1 MLVESS
7 KINKTKASLI
17 NVFFVY
23 GSSVVLI
30 INSIL
35 LVPFYLNYMNLSD
48 YGAWLTAVAVIN
60 VVMII
65 DPGISTVSSQ
75 RLSKS
80 FTENSDKDFHKIFL
94 STLLTAICFCF
105 LILFTGFI
113 VLSYVPIVLDYED
126 PLKLL
131 EFNQA
136 MKIYVVAISCGSI
149 YSVLSSFLQALLKT
163 FIDNTINFICILTS
177 PFIIVISLMNGL
189 GLISLA
195 LGVLVPTLLRIVLF
209 TITISFLWSRYIQ
222 ERFFNFSNVNI
233 LLLFKD
239 VKFLYLRKFSTITSE
254 NLETAVAGVFF
265 STEIAA
271 FISIIK
277 RLFIAIQMFST
288 GIAMS
293 TYTSLSHVFAGSDK
307 PKLKN
312 AVDKTV
318 YSFQLVHLFGT
329 SLILAN
335 VGPLIFIWLGED
347 LFFDYSFI
355 ILMALNVFFLA
366 KVNLF
371 NTILYTSGN
380 YKSVAYVSIV
390 ESMIRILLTYIL
402 LRSFDLFGM
411 PLAGILSS
419 LLVLIYLAKLI
430 QDKTGNKVLELLYP
444 GSGFEFLIYAIAFL
458 VGYYNS
464 AQVDLFSNGTN
475 IFLIT
480 LVLTCLIFLSKKV
493 RTLGQQLINAVK

>member
-23 GSSVVLI
+23 GSTVVLI

-113 VLSYVPIVLDYED
+113 VLSYVPMVLDYED

-195 LGVLVPTLLRIVLF
+195 LV
-209 TITISFLWSRYIQ
+209 FLI
-222 ERFFNFSNVNI
+222 NFSP
-233 LLLFKD
+233 FHS
-239 VKFLYLRKFSTITSE
+239 Y
-254 NLETAVAGVFF
+254 
-265 STEIAA
+265 
-271 FISIIK
+271 
-277 RLFIAIQMFST
+277 
-288 GIAMS
+288 
-293 TYTSLSHVFAGSDK
+293 
-307 PKLKN
+307 
-312 AVDKTV
+312 
-318 YSFQLVHLFGT
+318 
-329 SLILAN
+329 
-335 VGPLIFIWLGED
+335 W
-347 LFFDYSFI
+347 
-355 ILMALNVFFLA
+355 
-366 KVNLF
+366 
-371 NTILYTSGN
+371 
-380 YKSVAYVSIV
+380 
-390 ESMIRILLTYIL
+390 
-402 LRSFDLFGM
+402 
-411 PLAGILSS
+411 
-419 LLVLIYLAKLI
+419 
-430 QDKTGNKVLELLYP
+430 
-444 GSGFEFLIYAIAFL
+444 
-458 VGYYNS
+458 
-464 AQVDLFSNGTN
+464 
-475 IFLIT
+475 
-480 LVLTCLIFLSKKV
+480 
-493 RTLGQQLINAVK
+493 